1 MTIQDGF
8 RPIFSPFVGLRVTID
23 SSARP
28 ATGAATARS
37 GRRWRDLVGPGLLAI
52 VAAAGYSVFAL
63 ARYATFRTG
72 SYDLVIFDQA
82 VRSYAHLHPGIS
94 IVKGVHN
101 GFGPHF
107 SVLGDHWSPILAVLA
122 PLYWV
127 HNSAAN
133 LLVAQAVLFAL
144 AIPPLWMF
152 TRRAFGG
159 GRNATVAAY
168 LVSVA
173 YGLSWPVAAAVGFDF
188 HEVAFAPVLTAV
200 ALERLQAGR
209 WRTAL
214 VALAGL
220 LLVKE
225 DMGFLVA
232 GIGVYLALSRPRA
245 LPRPAL
251 LGLGLIVAGVAD
263 TAITTYVLIPAFGG
277 RSGYYWG
284 YQALGNNVP
293 QVLGHLV
300 THPLGS
306 ARVLITPR
314 VKLET
319 MLWLL
324 AAFCF
329 LPLCSPLTLAAVPLV
344 LERMLDS
351 KFPNWWVTSFQYNA
365 YLVIILAFAAV
376 DGAARLERWVTALR
390 GHATARR
397 GAVPARAGP
406 AATDPAT
413 PDPAAADPAAADP
426 AAADPA
432 AVGAAAV
439 GAAAVP
445 DPGNPAPAIP
455 GNRAPADPGAAGA
468 EPPGPAPGRPVARG
482 RVALGCAVAMAAV
495 AVALV
500 PRFAFGPALHP
511 SFYHRTP
518 RMSAAAAAVAAVPSG
533 VTVQAVNNLGP
544 QLSGRDTVLLWDGD
558 GETPLFSP
566 WVVADVRRRVFTFH
580 TLREQWQ
587 RVGLLER
594 SGYQVVF
601 RRAGYLVLHRVGT
614 GRTASRA
621 GGAQ

>member
-1 MTIQDGF
+1 MATLSAMTLHSGF

-23 SSARP
+23 RAAGP
-28 ATGAATARS
+28 ATGGATARP
-37 GRRWRDLVGPGLLAI
+37 GHGRWRDLVGPGLLAI
-52 VAAAGYSVFAL
+52 VAAVGYSAFAL
-63 ARYATFRTG
+63 ARYTTFRTG

-127 HNSAAN
+127 HNSATS
-133 LLVAQAVLFAL
+133 LLVAQGVLFAL
-144 AIPPLWMF
+144 AIPPLWVY

-188 HEVAFAPVLTAV
+188 HEVAFAPLLTAV

-232 GIGVYLALSRPRA
+232 GIGVYLALSRPRV

-284 YQALGNNVP
+284 YRALGNNVP
-293 QVLGHLV
+293 QVVGHLII
-300 THPLGS
+300 HPLGS
-306 ARVLITPR
+306 ARVLMTPR
-314 VKLET
+314 VKLQT
-319 MLWLL
+319 ILWLL

-390 GHATARR
+390 GRAPARR
-397 GAVPARAGP
+397 GPVAARAS
-406 AATDPAT
+406 
-413 PDPAAADPAAADP
+413 
-426 AAADPA
+426 
-432 AVGAAAV
+432 
-439 GAAAVP
+439 
-445 DPGNPAPAIP
+445 
-455 GNRAPADPGAAGA
+455 
-468 EPPGPAPGRPVARG
+468 PVARG
-482 RVALGCAVAMAAV
+482 RVALGCVVAMAVV

-518 RMSAAAAAVAAVPSG
+518 RMNAAAAAVAAVPSG
-533 VTVQAVNNLGP
+533 VTVQAVSNLGP

-558 GETPLFSP
+558 GQTPLFSP

-594 SGYQVVF
+594 SSYQVFF

-614 GRTASRA
+614 GHTASRP